1 MVNIER
7 VIVKLLKICVSEINK
22 NVQEITCAGKGNYND
37 FSVPPPME
45 ASCLVVQTVN
55 SDSEFSL
62 PNFMLC

>member
-37 FSVPPPME
+37 FSVP
-45 ASCLVVQTVN
+45 
-55 SDSEFSL
+55 EFSL
-62 PNFMLC
+62 PNFIVLILAL